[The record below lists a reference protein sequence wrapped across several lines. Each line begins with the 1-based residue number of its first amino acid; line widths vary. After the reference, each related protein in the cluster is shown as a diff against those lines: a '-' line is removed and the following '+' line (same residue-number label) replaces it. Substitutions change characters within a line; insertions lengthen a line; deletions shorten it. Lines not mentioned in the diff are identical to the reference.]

1 MAVRT
6 SGMDLSD
13 RDTVSVGLISDTHGT
28 LDCRLLPLLADCDI
42 VIHAGDLVDPAELRQ
57 IAPRSGHVI
66 VVRGN
71 NDTPAQWPK
80 GTEALLDSL
89 PEQAEIAL
97 PGGLLVI
104 EHGHRVNPART
115 RHERLRRRHP
125 EARAIV
131 YGHTH
136 RRVIDTDE
144 APWVLNPGAA
154 GRQRAYGGPGLLR
167 LVASRAEW
175 RVEPTAL
182 PKHGRDTYTAGS
194 RQSEGQS

>member
-1 MAVRT
+1 
-6 SGMDLSD
+6 MDLSD
-13 RDTVSVGLISDTHGT
+13 RQRITLALISDTHGT
-28 LDCRLLPLLADCDI
+28 LEHDLLPLLAECD
-42 VIHAGDLVDPAELRQ
+42 VVVHAGDLVDPVELRQ
-57 IAPRSGHVI
+57 LAPRSGHVI

-71 NDTPAQWPK
+71 NDTPGQWPQD
-80 GTEALLDSL
+80 TETLLDSL

-115 RHERLRRRHP
+115 RHQRLRRRHP

-144 APWVLNPGAA
+144 SPWVLNPGAA
-154 GRQRAYGGPGLLR
+154 GRQRAYGGPGFLR
-167 LVASRAEW
+167 LIA
-175 RVEPTAL
+175 TADHWEIESITL
-182 PKHGRDTYTAGS
+182 PKRGRDTYTSAHKKPQG
-194 RQSEGQS
+194 RP